1 MIFLAAIVLILI
13 DVGIK
18 ACVLSRLSEGE
29 SLAVIENIL
38 HLTLVKNTGIAFGLF
53 PDQKIIS
60 FIVPAIIIV
69 LVMIFHKQLHE
80 GKGPR
85 KYCLV
90 MILAGAIGNLIDRVR
105 YGAVI
110 DYIDFR
116 IWPVFNFADTLI
128 CTGFGAL
135 ILCILFCSIS
145 DR

>member
-1 MIFLAAIVLILI
+1 MIFLAVIVLILI

-18 ACVLSRLSEGE
+18 ACVLSRFSEGE
-29 SLAVIENIL
+29 SLAVIENIF

-60 FIVPAIIIV
+60 FIVPAIILV

-80 GKGPR
+80 GKRPR
-85 KYCLV
+85 KICLV
-90 MILAGAIGNLIDRVR
+90 MILAGASGNLIDRIR

-110 DYIDFR
+110 DYIDFQV
-116 IWPVFNFADTLI
+116 WPVFNFADMLI

-135 ILCILFCSIS
+135 VLCILFCSIS